1 MKRNNFVI
9 LLAAALLT
17 VLLIGCVPDGPQSW
31 TPVRSVPE
39 YASSNLPETNDEAQ
53 TDPAPTTEFPTESLS
68 TEPPRPETVST
79 ESATE
84 PVNVTVY
91 SSEIAAETVEP
102 TTASERAGL
111 TQPENS
117 TEADPEEDSEVSYVA
132 NKNTRKFHIPT
143 CSSVT
148 DMKESNKL
156 YFFGS
161 RDELIEKGYEPCKR
175 CKP

>member
-31 TPVRSVPE
+31 TPVHSVQE
-39 YASSNLPETNDEAQ
+39 YASSNLPEIKDSSH
-53 TDPAPTTEFPTESLS
+53 APTTEIPTESLS
-68 TEPPRPETVST
+68 TEPPSSKTVST
-79 ESATE
+79 EFATE
-84 PVNVTVY
+84 PVIVTVY

-102 TTASERAGL
+102 TAVPERAGP
-111 TQPENS
+111 TQPENT